1 MSTAT
6 QAPPKVALLKVSD
19 VHPDPDQPRKHF
31 DPDELFA
38 LAESIKQ
45 HGLIQPITVR
55 QNTKGYVI
63 VAGERRWRAAKLAK
77 QQNVAA
83 IVTDADDDQAHTLG
97 TIENV
102 ARADLNPIEEG
113 DAYIRIGGGEPV
125 VTQIAKLVSRPE
137 HRVADRMRL
146 ARLPGPIRAAVI
158 DGEVTLDAARTLAG
172 IAEQPGGD
180 KIAVALAAGVKLNV
194 FSPQRLAQ
202 DPARCLFDLG
212 EFDPSEVENPCPG
225 CTLTG
230 EGADA
235 NPDRGTGEQIKD
247 GKTWRAATAQEWESE
262 EGEYRNCA
270 VCDGA
275 EVVIEKV
282 AGAEWPQYF
291 AVAVGSS
298 ALDIP
303 DDVLA
308 QLPAE
313 TLSELNGLS
322 EQALAHEEAMK
333 AKHGYQWYE
342 RTPRVR
348 LDSDEIADAAL
359 AAGCAARIGNR
370 VLVTDPAFVAEYLPQ
385 LYASEVA
392 SFLKKTGPRSS
403 GGNGSSSQKS
413 LTGKTE
419 AEKNEAAKQREK
431 DKKARVRA
439 RQFNQ
444 DLGRAIQTKLGEVPV
459 TTDAM
464 KLLVRTVLDHTR
476 ADDYNGRRGEGHAL
490 WQRFT
495 RADWPTKKDG
505 SPIIPRAGDERA
517 KFCKQVD
524 AAVDK
529 ELAAAKSPEQ
539 ALGVLVRYLAHGL
552 ADLSG
557 LPNAD
562 LDGSIPYWT
571 EAKSWRTFVMA
582 RLPKPIRDR
591 VPKSNGVS
599 GRSYSW
605 GDH

>member
-1 MSTAT
+1 MSSTAT
-6 QAPPKVALLKVSD
+6 QAPKVALLKVSD

-113 DAYIRIGGGEPV
+113 DAYVRIGGDDPV
-125 VTQIAKLVSRPE
+125 VAKIAKLVSRPE

-158 DGEVTLDAARTLAG
+158 DGEITLDAARTLAG

-194 FSPQRLAQ
+194 FSTQRIAQ
-202 DPARCLFDLG
+202 DPARCLIDLG

-230 EGADA
+230 PGADA
-235 NPDRGTGEQIKD
+235 NPDQGTGEQIKD
-247 GKTWRAATAQEWESE
+247 GKTWRAATFAEWQSE
-262 EGEYRNCA
+262 EGEYRNCT
-270 VCDGA
+270 VCEGSGQ
-275 EVVIEKV
+275 VVEKV
-282 AGAEWPQYF
+282 EGAEWPEHF
-291 AVAVGSS
+291 AVTAGST
-298 ALDIP
+298 ALSIT
-303 DDVLA
+303 DDAFA
-308 QLPAE
+308 QLPTEAQAAIQEQMEAAE
-313 TLSELNGLS
+313 
-322 EQALAHEEAMK
+322 AHNAAMR
-333 AKHGYQWYE
+333 AKHGHQWWE
-342 RTPRVR
+342 PVPRLR

-359 AAGCAARIGNR
+359 AAGCATRIGTR

-385 LYASEVA
+385 LYASQVA
-392 SFLKKTGPRSS
+392 TFLKKTGPR
-403 GGNGSSSQKS
+403 GGGSSSPSQRS

-419 AEKNEAAKQREK
+419 AEQKEAAKQREK
-431 DKKARVRA
+431 DKKARVAA

-464 KLLVRTVLDHTR
+464 KLLVRTILDHTR

-524 AAVDK
+524 TAVDK
-529 ELAAAKSPEQ
+529 ELAAAKTPEQ

-562 LDGSIPYWT
+562 LDGSIPYRT
-571 EAKSWRTFVMA
+571 EAKSWRAFVMA

-599 GRSYSW
+599 GRSYAW